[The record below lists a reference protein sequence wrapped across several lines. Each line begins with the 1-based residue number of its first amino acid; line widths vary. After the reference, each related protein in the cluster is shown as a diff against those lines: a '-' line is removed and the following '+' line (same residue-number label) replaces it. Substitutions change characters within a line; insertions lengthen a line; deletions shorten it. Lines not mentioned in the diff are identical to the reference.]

1 MKNSPLLDR
10 YKGLVSASLLTQIYE
25 VAHSL
30 AGLHVL
36 HINTTAM
43 GGGVAEI
50 LSDMLP
56 LVEELGIRHDWKV
69 ITLDEASGSF
79 TARLVDMLQGY
90 DTGAF
95 PEAEKEVFLEKLR
108 HAVSQEP
115 AYQAD
120 LYFIHDFQLVP
131 LAEFFPWMRPAIWF
145 CHVDTA
151 HPTPSAQQYIEQ
163 FLDPYAIICFNSSAS
178 VFKDL
183 PPERVRVITLGID
196 PFRVKNRDLPRE
208 RGMQILSNCG
218 IDPTRPLITQVSRFG
233 VWKNPWQC
241 VDIYRLVK
249 QQMPDVQLALVG
261 ALEAKDDVKAVEI
274 LADLQRN
281 YVKGDADIHLL
292 SDPTVIDHEAV
303 NAFQR
308 YSSVILQRSIRE
320 GFGFTVTEAM
330 WKWQPVV
337 GTHVTGLEIQ
347 ITHGSNGYLVDDT
360 EGAAAYTLQ
369 LLQDRDLWREL
380 GTNAHETVRQHFLF
394 PTLIL
399 DYLKALQAAMANASA
414 PASLE
419 SVPLTSSVTGT
430 ESDV

>member
-1 MKNSPLLDR
+1 METSPLLDR
-10 YKGLVSASLLTQIYE
+10 YKGLVSASLIEQIYE

-36 HINTTAM
+36 HVNTTAQ

-50 LSDMLP
+50 LSDLLP

-69 ITLDEASGSF
+69 ISLDEASGYF

-95 PEAEKEVFLEKLR
+95 PEADKQVFLEKLR
-108 HAVSQEP
+108 HAVGKGP

-120 LYFIHDFQLVP
+120 IYFIHDFQLVP

-151 HPTPSAQQYIEQ
+151 HPTPSAQQYIRQ
-163 FLDPYAIICFNSSAS
+163 FLDPYALTCFNSPAS
-178 VFKDL
+178 VFEDL
-183 PPERVRVITLGID
+183 PPEKVQVVTLGID
-196 PFRVKNRDLPRE
+196 PFRVKNRDLPRD
-208 RGMQILSNCG
+208 RGLQILSSCG

-233 VWKNPWQC
+233 IWKNPWQ
-241 VDIYRLVK
+241 VIEIYRLVK
-249 QQMPDVQLALVG
+249 QEMPSVQLAMVG
-261 ALEAKDDVKAVEI
+261 ALEAKDDIKAMEI
-274 LADLQRN
+274 LTDLQHH
-281 YVKGDADIHLL
+281 YVHGDADIHLL
-292 SDPTVIDHEAV
+292 SDPTLITHEAV

-330 WKWQPVV
+330 WKKQPVV
-337 GTHVTGLEIQ
+337 GTNVTGLQMQ
-347 ITHGSNGYLVDDT
+347 ITHGSNGYLVDET

-380 GTNAHETVRQHFLF
+380 GAKAYETVRQRFLF
-394 PTLIL
+394 PAMIL
-399 DYLKALQAAMANASA
+399 DYLKALQGTQASA
-414 PASLE
+414 P
-419 SVPLTSSVTGT
+419 V
-430 ESDV
+430 

>member
-10 YKGLVSASLLTQIYE
+10 YNGLVSASLLTQIYE
-25 VAHSL
+25 VARPL

-36 HINTTAM
+36 HVNTTAQ

-56 LVEELGIRHDWKV
+56 LVEELGIQHDWKV
-69 ITLDEASGSF
+69 ISLDEASGSF

-95 PEAEKEVFLEKLR
+95 PEAEKQVFLEKLR

-120 LYFIHDFQLVP
+120 MYFIHDFQLVP

-163 FLDPYAIICFNSSAS
+163 FLDPYAILCFNSSAS

-183 PPERVRVITLGID
+183 SPERVRVVTLGID

-233 VWKNPWQC
+233 IWKNPWQC
-241 VDIYRLVK
+241 IEIYRLVK

-281 YVKGDADIHLL
+281 YVQGDADIHLL
-292 SDPTVIDHEAV
+292 SDPAIIDHEAV

-330 WKWQPVV
+330 WKRQPVI
-337 GTHVTGLEIQ
+337 GTHVTGLEMQ
-347 ITHGSNGYLVDDT
+347 ITHGSNGYLVDET
-360 EGAAAYTLQ
+360 EPAAAYTLQ
-369 LLQDRDLWREL
+369 LLQDRDLWRKL
-380 GTNAHETVRQHFLF
+380 GANAYETVRHHFLF

-399 DYLKALQAAMANASA
+399 DYLKALQGALTSASTMASQ
-414 PASLE
+414 E
-419 SVPLTSSVTGT
+419 SIPLTSSVTSK
-430 ESDV
+430 ELDV

>member
-10 YKGLVSASLLTQIYE
+10 YNGLVSASLLTQIYE
-25 VAHSL
+25 VAHAL
-30 AGLHVL
+30 EGLHVL
-36 HINTTAM
+36 HFNTTAK

-56 LVEELGIRHDWKV
+56 LVEELGIQHDWKV

-90 DTGAF
+90 DMGAF
-95 PEAEKEVFLEKLR
+95 PEADKQVFLEKLR

-115 AYQAD
+115 AYQSD
-120 LYFIHDFQLVP
+120 VYFIHDFQLVP

-145 CHVDTA
+145 SHVDTA
-151 HPTPSAQQYIEQ
+151 HPNPSAQQYIEQ
-163 FLDPYAIICFNSSAS
+163 FLDPYAIMCFNSSAS

-183 PPERVRVITLGID
+183 PPEHVRVVTLGID

-208 RGMQILSNCG
+208 RGMQILSSCG

-233 VWKNPWQC
+233 IWKNPWQC

-261 ALEAKDDVKAVEI
+261 ALEAKDDVKAVGI

-281 YVKGDADIHLL
+281 YVQGDVDIHLL
-292 SDPTVIDHEAV
+292 SDPDIIDHEAV

-330 WKWQPVV
+330 WKRQPVV
-337 GTHVTGLEIQ
+337 GTRVTGLQMQ
-347 ITHGSNGYLVDDT
+347 ITHGSNGYLVDET
-360 EGAAAYTLQ
+360 EAAAACTLL
-369 LLQDRDLWREL
+369 LLQNRDLWREL
-380 GTNAHETVRQHFLF
+380 GSNAYETVRQHFLF
-394 PTLIL
+394 PALIL
-399 DYLKALQAAMANASA
+399 GYLKALQGALASRESI
-414 PASLE
+414 SL
-419 SVPLTSSVTGT
+419 TGSVTST
-430 ESDV
+430 DLDV